1 MPPELK
7 DPKNGPIIAPVPHKP
22 SPLMGLH
29 EQQQEQR
36 QPDQSFYY
44 KRPSFFNRIYLS
56 GVIHRPSDL
65 LFLGHGLISVLWT
78 LVCLLIVDLP
88 FLVTTR
94 FRINSERHP
103 VSWGAFYSFCM
114 SLSRACSSSVHNVAQ
129 LRLVSNIIAWFVPLR
144 MLHLSSN
151 SYSVKS
157 NVQIKVHLNTLLE
170 PERKTLAPTR
180 ARLNLD
186 NSFDGIHRNPVNPSP
201 EYLASF
207 LPDNRLANLPEESG
221 DLDQDGMYT
230 LRGEWI
236 EALTDPNEEGRGGA
250 ARRGPR
256 SNVVVLYCH
265 GGGHVFCSAT
275 FHRQV
280 VTRMLLEI
288 GPGARAFVV
297 DYRLAPEDPFPAA
310 VHDMYAAYLYLTQPD
325 HPAITLCTNG
335 SLSTNS
341 PHHHVATPVLPKD
354 IVLAGDSAGAG
365 VAIAFQLYMRDYV
378 QPSVEPKFEMPP
390 VTVLISAWTD
400 ISTSMPSAT
409 SKHSYCYTP
418 SPMGVN
424 PFVDEATFYAFPKFN
439 FARTYLC
446 GDSKLAPNERNCRG
460 RHMVWEWYRH
470 LAQHPLVSP
479 VYTADL
485 SGLGGATLLQTGA
498 FDRLADDTRLYAHKL
513 GQANLDQR
521 VRLELYRDMVH
532 VHQFFEFLPMAD
544 KALHTMTEFIYDSQ
558 DKYNSEQAAQQLSR
572 PRRKVN
578 DKYGNNISYGS
589 GEGKKGARRGTEWI
603 VVETDGTELEGHDD
617 DGCPISVLEE
627 CWNPEMREKAAAN
640 A

>member
-7 DPKNGPIIAPVPHKP
+7 DHKNGPIIASVPHKP
-22 SPLMGLH
+22 KPLMDFHG
-29 EQQQEQR
+29 QQQEQQQ

-56 GVIHRPSDL
+56 GVIHRPNDL
-65 LFLGHGLISVLWT
+65 LFLGHGLISIIWT
-78 LVCLLIVDLP
+78 LVCLLVVDLP
-88 FLVTTR
+88 FLIATR
-94 FRINSERHP
+94 FRTNSERHP
-103 VSWGAFYSFCM
+103 VSWGAFYSFSM
-114 SLSRACSSSVHNVAQ
+114 AMSRACSSSVHNVAQ
-129 LRLVSNIIAWFVPLR
+129 LRLVSNIITWFVPLR

-151 SYSVKS
+151 SYSVKP

-186 NSFDGIHRNPVNPSP
+186 HSFDGIHRNPVNPSP

-207 LPDNRLANLPEESG
+207 LPNNPHNPGRLANLPEESG
-221 DLDQDGMYT
+221 DLGRDGTYT

-236 EALTDPNEEGRGGA
+236 EALTDLNEEASRENRGGA
-250 ARRGPR
+250 AMRGPR
-256 SNVVVLYCH
+256 SNVVLLYCH

-280 VTRMLLEI
+280 VTRMLLEL

-310 VHDMYAAYLYLTQPD
+310 VHDIYAAYLYLTQPD
-325 HPAITLCTNG
+325 NPAITLCTNG
-335 SLSTNS
+335 SSSSTVS
-341 PHHHVATPVLPKD
+341 PHRHVTTPILPKD

-378 QPSVEPKFEMPP
+378 QPSIEPKLETPP

-409 SKHSYCYTP
+409 SRHTYCYTP

-439 FARTYLC
+439 FARAYLC
-446 GDSKLAPNERNCRG
+446 GDSKLVPNERNCRG

-513 GQANLDQR
+513 GQANPDQR

-544 KALHTMTEFIYDSQ
+544 KALYTMAEFIYDSQ
-558 DKYNSEQAAQQLSR
+558 DKYRNSI
-572 PRRKVN
+572 
-578 DKYGNNISYGS
+578 NNGS
-589 GEGKKGARRGTEWI
+589 GAGKKGARGETEWI
-603 VVETDGTELEGHDD
+603 VMETDGTEWEGHHDE
-617 DGCPISVLEE
+617 GCPISVLED